1 MKVELIGALDY
12 NALKDLLDSKLKKGE
27 NVDELV
33 QLIREMEIS
42 RRSQIVAAAG
52 RLSRF
57 AGSVLDS
64 LGVSE
69 ENDMAKNVR
78 YVKRVIG
85 MGHDSIT
92 DHDYC
97 VFAIQDVSPVI
108 EQIIIAERF
117 CSFTI
122 KSRREVDFSQV
133 GYYVPDFH
141 GVDGKVLENNE
152 ELKAEY
158 KEWMDYLFSSY
169 SMFVDKGIK
178 KEDARFVL
186 PYSFYSNILMGMDAH
201 VVKDMVIKFTKT
213 KYADIQEVREFGEKL
228 YEIVKVNMPYLV
240 DVIENYDAS
249 KANGVDELLE
259 DKVEKH
265 DYKVLDKPVLV
276 SHTNHVDDVILAS
289 ALMRRY
295 QYTFEEAVD
304 AIAQISVKNPEFK
317 EELMKKIAFEGDR
330 LELTQVNFQF
340 QVPLSF
346 AVLTHL
352 TRHRTHDILVP
363 DFVPNVDLTQYKVP
377 PVVKAKSN
385 EEYTKLFADNKAM
398 YDKFKAAGVRD
409 EDLVYFTLSG
419 NMINCVTNMDGKTL
433 SHILGLRECTKAQ
446 WETRDM
452 AVGMHK
458 EITDKVEDAK
468 YFERVLGP
476 TCVTQGFCKEGKEC
490 CGRILA
496 LQKKEGK

>member
-1 MKVELIGALDY
+1 MKIELVGALDY
-12 NALKDLLDSKLKKGE
+12 NALKDLLEERVKKGE

-33 QLIREMEIS
+33 ELIREMETS

-57 AGSVLDS
+57 PGSVFES

-69 ENDMAKNVR
+69 ENDMAKNVKFI
-78 YVKRVIG
+78 KRVIG

-122 KSRREVDFSQV
+122 KSRREVDFSKV

-141 GVDGKVLENNE
+141 DENGNVLENNAD
-152 ELKAEY
+152 LQNEY
-158 KEWMDYLFSSY
+158 RVYMDYLFDSY
-169 SMFVDKGIK
+169 SELVDMGIK

-186 PYSFYSNILMGMDAH
+186 PYSFYSNILMGIDAH

-213 KYADIQEVREFGEKL
+213 KYANISEVREFGEKL
-228 YEIVKVNMPYLV
+228 YDIVKKDMPYLV

-249 KANGVDELLE
+249 RSEEVDKFLDENVPKKE
-259 DKVEKH
+259 YEII
-265 DYKVLDKPVLV
+265 DKPKLIA
-276 SHTNHVDDVILAS
+276 HTNHVDDVILAS

-295 QYTFEEAVD
+295 QYTFEEATD
-304 AIAQISVKNPEFK
+304 LLAKISVENPDFK
-317 EELMKKIAFEGDR
+317 EELMKKIAFTGDR

-352 TRHRTHDILVP
+352 TRHRTHHILIP

-377 PVVKAKSN
+377 PMI
-385 EEYTKLFADNKAM
+385 ERTCPEYFHDVFANTKLIH
-398 YDKFKAAGVRD
+398 DKFKEMGVRD
-409 EDLVYFTLSG
+409 EDLIYFTLSG
-419 NMINCVTNMDGKTL
+419 NMVNVVTNLDGKTL
-433 SHILGLRECTKAQ
+433 AHILGLRECTKAQ

-458 EITDKVEDAK
+458 EITENVPDAIYYDKV
-468 YFERVLGP
+468 VGP
-476 TCVTQGFCKEGKEC
+476 TCVTQGFCKEGKES

-496 LQKKEGK
+496 LQKKEK

>member
-1 MKVELIGALDY
+1 MKIELVGALDY
-12 NALKDLLDSKLKKGE
+12 NALKDLLDERVKKGE

-33 QLIREMEIS
+33 ELIREMEIG

-57 AGSVLDS
+57 PGSVIES

-78 YVKRVIG
+78 FIKRVIG

-122 KSRREVDFSQV
+122 KSRREVDFSKV

-141 GVDGKVLENNE
+141 DENGNVLENNKD
-152 ELKAEY
+152 LQNEY
-158 KEWMDYLFSSY
+158 KVYMDYLFDSY
-169 SMFVDKGIK
+169 SEIVDMGVK

-186 PYSFYSNILMGMDAH
+186 PYSFYSNILMGIDAH
-201 VVKDMVIKFTKT
+201 VVKDMIIKFTKT
-213 KYADIQEVREFGEKL
+213 KYANIPEVKEFGEKL
-228 YEIVKVNMPYLV
+228 YDIVKVNMPYLV

-249 KANGVDELLE
+249 RSEEVDKFLNENVPKKE
-259 DKVEKH
+259 
-265 DYKVLDKPVLV
+265 YKVLDKPKLIA
-276 SHTNHVDDVILAS
+276 HTNHVDDVILAS

-295 QYTFEEAVD
+295 QYTFEEATD
-304 AIAQISVKNPEFK
+304 LLAKISVENPDFK
-317 EELMKKIAFEGDR
+317 QELMKKIAFTGDR

-352 TRHRTHDILVP
+352 TRHRTHHILVP

-377 PVVKAKSN
+377 PMIEKKCP
-385 EEYTKLFADNKAM
+385 EYFHDVFANTKEIHDR
-398 YDKFKAAGVRD
+398 FKEMGVRD
-409 EDLVYFTLSG
+409 EDLIYFTLSG
-419 NMINCVTNMDGKTL
+419 NMVNVVTNLDGKTL
-433 SHILGLRECTKAQ
+433 AHILGLRECTKAQ

-452 AVGMHK
+452 AVGMHR
-458 EITDKVEDAK
+458 EITENVPDAK
-468 YFERVLGP
+468 YYDKVVGP
-476 TCVTQGFCKEGKEC
+476 TCVTQGFCKEGKES

>member
-1 MKVELIGALDY
+1 MKIELIGALDY
-12 NALKDLLDSKLKKGE
+12 NALKQLLEEKVKEGE

-33 QLIREMEIS
+33 ELVRQMEIS
-42 RRSQIVAAAG
+42 RRTQIVGAAG

-57 AGSVLDS
+57 PGTVLDS

-69 ENDMAKNVR
+69 ENDLDKNIR
-78 YVKRVIG
+78 FVKRVIG

-122 KSRREVDFSQV
+122 KSRREVDFSNV
-133 GYYVPDFH
+133 GYYVPEFKD
-141 GVDGKVLENNE
+141 VDGNVLANNS
-152 ELKAEY
+152 ELQEEY
-158 KEWMDYLFSSY
+158 KDWMEHLFTSY
-169 SMFVDKGIK
+169 SELVELGIK

-186 PYSFYSNILMGMDAH
+186 PYSYHSNILMGMDAH
-201 VVKDMVIKFTKT
+201 VVKDLVIKFTKT
-213 KYADIQEVREFGEKL
+213 KYAHIDEVREFGEKL
-228 YEIVKVNMPYLV
+228 YDIVKVNMPYLV
-240 DVIENYDAS
+240 DVIEKYDAS
-249 KANGVDELLE
+249 KADSVDEFLDE
-259 DKVEKH
+259 KVENRT
-265 DYKVLDKPVLV
+265 YEVLDKPKLI

-304 AIAQISVKNPEFK
+304 TIAKISVKNPDFK
-317 EELMKKIAFEGDR
+317 EELMKKIAFDGDK

-340 QVPLSF
+340 QVPLSW
-346 AVLTHL
+346 AILTHL
-352 TRHRTHDILVP
+352 TRHRTHHILVP
-363 DFVPNVDLTQYKVP
+363 DFVPVGDLMQYKTP
-377 PVVKAKSN
+377 PIIKGKCASKYD
-385 EEYTKLFADNKAM
+385 EIFEQNKAM
-398 YDKFKAAGVRD
+398 YDKFKEAGVRD

-419 NMINCVTNMDGKTL
+419 NMVNVVTNMDGKTL
-433 SHILGLRECTKAQ
+433 AHILRLRECTKAQ

-458 EITDKVEDAK
+458 EITENVPDAK
-468 YFERVLGP
+468 YFDRVLGP
-476 TCVTQGFCKEGKEC
+476 TCVTQGICNEGKEC

-496 LQKKEGK
+496 LQKKEK

>member
-1 MKVELIGALDY
+1 MKIELVGALDY
-12 NALKDLLDSKLKKGE
+12 NALKDLLKERVKRGQK
-27 NVDELV
+27 VDELV
-33 QLIREMEIS
+33 ELIHEMEIS
-42 RRSQIVAAAG
+42 RRSQVVAAAG

-57 AGSVLDS
+57 PGSVIES

-69 ENDMAKNVR
+69 ENDMDKNVR
-78 YVKRVIG
+78 FIKRVIG

-122 KSRREVDFSQV
+122 KSRREVDFSKV

-141 GVDGKVLENNE
+141 DEAGNVLPNNAD
-152 ELKAEY
+152 LQNEY
-158 KEWMDYLFSSY
+158 RVYMDYLFDSY
-169 SMFVDKGIK
+169 SELVDMGIK

-186 PYSFYSNILMGMDAH
+186 PYSFYSNILMGIDAH
-201 VVKDMVIKFTKT
+201 VIKDMIIKFTKT
-213 KYADIQEVREFGEKL
+213 KYANIPEVKEFGEKL
-228 YEIVKVNMPYLV
+228 YDIVKENMPYLV
-240 DVIENYDAS
+240 DVIEKADTSNYED
-249 KANGVDELLE
+249 VDKFLSEF
-259 DKVEKH
+259 VPEKN
-265 DYKVLDKPVLV
+265 YEVLDKPRLIA
-276 SHTNHVDDVILAS
+276 HTNHVDDVILAS

-295 QYTFEEAVD
+295 QYSFEEATD
-304 AIAQISVKNPEFK
+304 MIAKISKENPDFK
-317 EELMKKIAFEGDR
+317 GELMKKIAFTGDR

-352 TRHRTHDILVP
+352 TRHRTHHILVP
-363 DFVPNVDLTQYKVP
+363 DFVPNVDLAQYKVP
-377 PVVKAKSN
+377 PMIEKKCPDYYN
-385 EEYTKLFADNKAM
+385 EVFANTKLIH
-398 YDKFKAAGVRD
+398 DKFKEMGVRD
-409 EDLVYFTLSG
+409 EDLIYFTLSG
-419 NMINCVTNMDGKTL
+419 NMVNVVTNLDGKTL
-433 SHILGLRECTKAQ
+433 AHILGLRECTKAQ

-452 AVGMHK
+452 AVGMHR
-458 EITDKVEDAK
+458 EITEKVSDAK
-468 YFERVLGP
+468 YYDKVVGP